1 MYIERY
7 FERYAGVRKFID
19 SVLEET
25 RKTQQVRT
33 MFGRVRPIP
42 DILSSNAN
50 MRGFAERT
58 AVNTPLQGTAA
69 DLIKVAMIRLDA
81 EMARRGMKSRMTL
94 QVHDEL
100 VFDVAADEVDELK
113 ELVCQTMEHAAEIS
127 VPLVADVGVGPN
139 WRDLE

>member
-1 MYIERY
+1 
-7 FERYAGVRKFID
+7 
-19 SVLEET
+19 LNET

-69 DLIKVAMIRLDA
+69 DLIKVAMIRLDR
-81 EMARRGMKSRMTL
+81 ELVERKMRSRMTL

-100 VFDVAADEVDELK
+100 VFDAAPGEVETLSAMVRDA
-113 ELVCQTMEHAAEIS
+113 MEHAAEIS
-127 VPLVADVGVGPN
+127 VPLVADIGTGPN
-139 WRDLE
+139 WRDLD